1 MSHEPNSPADYAKNA
16 AVYAGQLIGLLHQ
29 LSGGPLEATLAGL
42 HAYLVTE
49 LAVLMGGKKAAAVC
63 ENAADRIRDLP
74 PLPLDGLATARPMG
88 SA

>member
-1 MSHEPNSPADYAKNA
+1 MTDEPRTPADYADTA
-16 AVYAGQLIGLLHQ
+16 ALYAGELIGLLHQ
-29 LSGGPLEATLAGL
+29 FSGGPLEATLAGL

-63 ENAADRIRDLP
+63 ENAADRIRRFP
-74 PLPLDGLATARPMG
+74 PLPLDGLATACPMG